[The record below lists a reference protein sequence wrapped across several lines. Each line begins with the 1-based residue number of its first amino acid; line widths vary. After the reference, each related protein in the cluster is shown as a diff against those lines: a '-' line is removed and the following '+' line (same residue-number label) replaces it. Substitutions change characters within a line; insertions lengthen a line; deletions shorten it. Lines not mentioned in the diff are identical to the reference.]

1 MCTAVMKDFMSMKVV
16 GGGLQRTS
24 VGLIFLACLSSP
36 SLAPSCGDDDDD
48 GGGGG
53 GRFFASEAPPPPRS
67 SFHVILMGTSV
78 TEPAPLDTGGFPLI
92 QV

>member
-1 MCTAVMKDFMSMKVV
+1 MKVV

-53 GRFFASEAPPPPRS
+53 GRFFASEAPPPTP
-67 SFHVILMGTSV
+67 
-78 TEPAPLDTGGFPLI
+78 
-92 QV
+92 